1 MCHMCHT
8 QELYLSGNQI
18 GDAGVTALANACAG
32 GAMAQL
38 QVDWR
43 LTALIPCLET
53 WRTRSLGL
61 TVSFDVRY
69 VRCAAAFPQ

>member
-8 QELYLSGNQI
+8 QKLFLHENHI
-18 GDAGVTALANACAG
+18 GDAGVTALAEACAG

-38 QVDWR
+38 QVGWR

-53 WRTRSLGL
+53 
-61 TVSFDVRY
+61 
-69 VRCAAAFPQ
+69 